1 MSADGE
7 RLLYRGFPEP
17 GAVAAPVVATIG
29 VFDGVHLGHQRL
41 LQQAV
46 RDAGATSNA
55 ALITF
60 DPHPRCVLDPSG
72 CPPLLTTVE
81 ERAMLA
87 EQHDVGTTVAIDFT
101 PELSSWSAERFC
113 DRLVASL
120 PLQRLI
126 FGPGFALGKDRLG
139 NEEFLRDYGASHGF
153 DVSTVERVL
162 VGGERVSSGRVRMAL
177 LDGRIEEAM
186 ELLGRRYRLPGT
198 VVHGDERGRTLGF
211 PTANV
216 VSDARRCIPANGIY
230 ATWLRA
236 RNRWWPAATSIGT
249 RPTFD
254 GRSRT
259 VEAYVLDFDGDLYE
273 ADVALEFVARLRE
286 ERAFPDAQSLIA
298 QVHVDVEAVRTL
310 MSGLSEPAQFA

>member
-1 MSADGE
+1 M
-7 RLLYRGFPEP
+7 LHRGFPEP

-41 LQQAV
+41 LQQAAS
-46 RDAGATSNA
+46 DAGGTSTA

-60 DPHPRCVLDPSG
+60 DPHPRCVLDPAG

-81 ERAMLA
+81 ERAVLA
-87 EQHDVGTTVAIDFT
+87 EQHHVGTTVAIDFT
-101 PELSSWSAERFC
+101 PELSTWPAERFC
-113 DRLVASL
+113 NRLVESL
-120 PLQRLI
+120 PLRRLI
-126 FGPGFALGKDRLG
+126 FGPGFALGKDRTG
-139 NEEFLRDYGASHGF
+139 NEAFLGEYGAAHGF
-153 DVSTVERVL
+153 DVCTVERV
-162 VGGERVSSGRVRMAL
+162 VVAGERVSSGRARAAL
-177 LDGRIEEAM
+177 LDGRLDEAT

-216 VSDARRCIPANGIY
+216 ISDTRRCIPANGIY

-236 RNRWWPAATSIGT
+236 RGRWWPAATSIGT

-254 GRSRT
+254 GRTRT
-259 VEAYVLDFDGDLYE
+259 VEAYALDFDGDLYD

-286 ERAFPDAQSLIA
+286 ERAFPDAESLIA
-298 QVHVDVEAVRTL
+298 QMHADVAAVRAL
-310 MSGLSEPAQFA
+310 LSSVARPHTTGP